1 MNDVELDLRGLKC
14 PLPVL
19 RTRKVLARLAPGV
32 EVRVVAT
39 DPMSAIDIPH
49 MCQEDGHT
57 LVASDR
63 PDDRTL
69 RFHIRRGEGSAEPA
83 GES

>member
-1 MNDVELDLRGLKC
+1 MELDLRGLKC

-19 RTRKVLARLAPGV
+19 RARRTLARLAPGT
-32 EVRVVAT
+32 ELSLTAT

-57 LVASDR
+57 LIAAERLDARV
-63 PDDRTL
+63 L
-69 RFHIRRGEGSAEPA
+69 RFHIRRG
-83 GES
+83 